1 MPITHITP
9 DELKQML
16 RDTPTLQ
23 LIDVRTP
30 EEFAYLGHIRQ
41 AQLIPLSELPY
52 AFRALD
58 PTAAVVV
65 TCQHGI
71 RSLDACYF
79 LQAQGF
85 DTLFN
90 LQDGMSVWTDPLER
104 EIFPSQAFMPPSTQ
118 GDP

>member
-16 RDTPTLQ
+16 RGTPGLQ
-23 LIDVRTP
+23 LVDVRTP
-30 EEFAYLGHIRQ
+30 DEFAYLGHISQ
-41 AQLIPLSELPY
+41 ARLIPLSELPY

-58 PTAAVVV
+58 PREAVVV

-90 LQDGMSVWTDPLER
+90 LEDMASWTGPVER
-104 EIFPSQAFMPPSTQ
+104 ETLPSQQFVNPSTQ
-118 GDP
+118 GDL